1 MNLRVLKIIDG
12 TTVDGPGFRTS
23 IYFAGCRH
31 ECPGCHNPSSWDFEA
46 GADMSVSQILERIS
60 ENDMDVSLSG
70 GDPLYQAEALTCLCR
85 MIKDSGKSIWLYTG
99 FLYEDILANPVYAP
113 LLKYVDVVVDGPFI
127 NQLRDTALL
136 FRGSSN
142 QRLIDVAKS
151 QCGKIVEWE
160 SEF

>member
-46 GADMSVSQILERIS
+46 GTNMSISQILERIS

-99 FLYEDILANPVYAP
+99 FLYEDILANPAYAP
-113 LLKYVDVVVDGPFI
+113 LLKYVDVVVDGPFV

>member
-31 ECPGCHNPSSWDFEA
+31 ECPGCHNPSSWDFES
-46 GADMSVSQILERIS
+46 GTDMSISQILERIS

-85 MIKDSGKSIWLYTG
+85 MIKDSEKSIWLYTG
-99 FLYEDILANPVYAP
+99 FIYEDILANSAYAP
-113 LLKYVDVVVDGPFI
+113 LLKYVDVVVDGPFV